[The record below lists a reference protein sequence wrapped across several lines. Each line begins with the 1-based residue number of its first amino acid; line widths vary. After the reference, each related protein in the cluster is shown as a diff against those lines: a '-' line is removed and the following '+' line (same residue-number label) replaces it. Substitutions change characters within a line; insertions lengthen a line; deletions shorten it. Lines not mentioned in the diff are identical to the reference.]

1 MSIFK
6 TIHGIQSVNCLSFVL
21 DEDIA
26 ERNAIGWRLEKAVL
40 DPANPLIEPKYPWD
54 GGSGF
59 AHGTFMIDPIDKFWK
74 AWYISTPA
82 GKADNAYEENF
93 RRLSY
98 AVSED
103 GVNWTRP
110 ELDLCPRPDYPKTNI
125 LFDFDSGG
133 SSMYASVIVHPEAEP
148 ERRYEMFCMRAPEER
163 SGEPGSA
170 FVRGIEPKP
179 GETHHP
185 FATYR
190 YYASDGI
197 HWEAHEGPLLV
208 PQTVGMKM
216 TMPYTTPK
224 GGADQASYYSNRTL
238 GKDDG
243 GYTLYQKVGE
253 PMHPGGLVAHDCFP
267 WGRRVIAMRTSPDG
281 TNWSQPEVIIQPDWR
296 DPHDQ
301 QFMELAPHKVQGGIL
316 GLLCCYNVREHT
328 IDFQLAGSAD
338 GRLWSRPSRQPT
350 LPVSPLGDYGGGM
363 LWPAHELIESEG
375 RLYIYFAGT
384 EGLHGD
390 TSFGCGPNLYNFYG
404 AICRA
409 SWELDRYWAVVSGVG
424 GAHEASFRTHAVP
437 AGGKRLLLNAATSTV
452 TEGELTVE
460 LTDPQGTPITGFT
473 RADYQPWSGDSKKRI
488 ARWSGGDTCPR
499 EHAAA
504 RFFLRR
510 ARLYGY
516 AWN

>member
-6 TIHGIQSVNCLSFVL
+6 TVHGIQRTNSLSFIL
-21 DEDIA
+21 DEDMA
-26 ERNAIGWRLEKAVL
+26 ERDYIGWRMEKAVL

-54 GGSGF
+54 SGCGF
-59 AHGTFMIDPIDKFWK
+59 AHGTFLLDPIDGLWK
-74 AWYISTPA
+74 AWWSSNPA
-82 GKADNAYEENF
+82 GGKASMSQC
-93 RRLSY
+93 RLTY

-133 SSMYASVIVHPEAEP
+133 STWYASVIVHPDAEP
-148 ERRYEMFCMRAPEER
+148 DYRYEMFCMRNPRGPREL
-163 SGEPGSA
+163 GVA
-170 FVRGIEPKP
+170 FVQGIQPMP

-190 YYASDGI
+190 YYAPDGI

-216 TMPYTTPK
+216 TMPYTEAF
-224 GGADQASYYSNRTL
+224 GGADSASFYSNRSL
-238 GKDDG
+238 GKNDS

-253 PMHPGGLVAHDCFP
+253 VMHPGGLVPHDCFP

-281 TNWSQPEVIIQPDWR
+281 TNWSHIEVIIQPDWR

-301 QFMELAPHKVQGGIL
+301 QFMELAPHKVQGGFL

-328 IDFQLAGSAD
+328 IDFQFAGSAD

-350 LPVSPLGDYGGGM
+350 LPVSPLGEYGGGM
-363 LWPAHELIESEG
+363 MWATHELIEHQG
-375 RLYIYFAGT
+375 RLYMYFAGT

-390 TSFGCGPNLYNFYG
+390 TSFGCGPNLNNFHG

-409 SWELDRYWAVVSGVG
+409 SWEVDRYWAVVSGVG
-424 GAHEASFRTHAVP
+424 GVYEASFRTHAAP

-452 TEGELTVE
+452 GEGELSVE
-460 LTDPQGTPITGFT
+460 LTDPEGTPIPGFS
-473 RADYQPWSGDSKKRI
+473 RADYRPWHGDSKRQP
-488 ARWSGGDTCPR
+488 ARWSGGDTCPQGY
-499 EHAAA
+499 AAA

-516 AWN
+516 AWD